1 MKNFKEHFRQ
11 LARQNL
17 TTITDVIVLA
27 AYKALNAKSNTDK
40 LDIFISILGQS
51 FTPVTN
57 PIKLANGQT
66 PHQKLKI
73 QLAGGRIWFSDGS
86 STNTLKQI
94 VEKEVSENAE
104 EILMF
109 LQLFA
114 NALDRIS
121 DIRET
126 QYSYV
131 FVNPGLSASQ
141 RIVQTN
147 HAAIELGHELNRQNI
162 SIKDL
167 HLVLC
172 PLTDANAISN
182 LLSEN
187 NIANVK
193 FQEPDLHNQVTAIA
207 TWPVA
212 RSRRSVLRK
221 FPLLA

>member
-1 MKNFKEHFRQ
+1 MKNFKEIYRQ
-11 LARQNL
+11 RAQKNQ
-17 TTITDVIVLA
+17 IKIKDVIVLA
-27 AYKALNAKSNTDK
+27 AYKALTAKRNTDK
-40 LDIFISILGQS
+40 LSIFLSILSQS
-51 FTPVTN
+51 FTPITN
-57 PIKLANGQT
+57 PVKLANGQT

-73 QLAGGRIWFSDGS
+73 MLGGGRIWFSDGS
-86 STNTLKQI
+86 ATLKQI
-94 VEKEVSENAE
+94 VEKEVAENAE
-104 EILMF
+104 EILLF
-109 LQLFA
+109 SQLFA

-172 PLTDANAISN
+172 PLTDANEISN

-212 RSRRSVLRK
+212 RSRRAVLRK